1 MMADAVDYRGSGK
14 TQTSLEETPLL
25 PGNTSRPPEKKYSS
39 AEEAF
44 DEALSRVPVGAFHLV
59 LIAVCGWAIASDSVE
74 IQCISFVTPQL
85 DSSNYNQTGGRYV
98 LRLDKSQEGVLD
110 AIIFLGM
117 MVGGYMW
124 GSLSDMIGRRSCLIT
139 SLTFNGVFGLA
150 SAFSPSYAVFLLFR
164 FLSGVGVGGS
174 FPVVFSYFSEF
185 FSRKSRGPFVIVLA
199 AFWILGSV
207 FAALMAWIVIGQ
219 FHDSAHG
226 SVGAMTMES
235 WRIYVIICTF
245 PCLSSALSLI
255 FLPESPSFLFAK
267 GKLQSTAKVM
277 QRIQLLHSYCGRAKE
292 VMGREGWSQYL
303 RGLQRQYGGRKERRE
318 GKWAWLAELFEST
331 VAVFHRQYLRAM
343 VVMLIVWFM
352 FSFG

>member
-164 FLSGVGVGGS
+164 FLSGVG
-174 FPVVFSYFSEF
+174 
-185 FSRKSRGPFVIVLA
+185 
-199 AFWILGSV
+199 
-207 FAALMAWIVIGQ
+207 
-219 FHDSAHG
+219 
-226 SVGAMTMES
+226 
-235 WRIYVIICTF
+235 
-245 PCLSSALSLI
+245 
-255 FLPESPSFLFAK
+255 
-267 GKLQSTAKVM
+267 
-277 QRIQLLHSYCGRAKE
+277 
-292 VMGREGWSQYL
+292 
-303 RGLQRQYGGRKERRE
+303 
-318 GKWAWLAELFEST
+318 
-331 VAVFHRQYLRAM
+331 
-343 VVMLIVWFM
+343 
-352 FSFG
+352 